1 MTLGHILVVLAF
13 AGIFGSLYSYFVGTS
28 KIAEAFSASIGGI
41 VGSIMNMYSDF
52 WVIVESGINNFF
64 EPGYFGYSILV
75 IGFSFLVLMLL
86 VYILATLNKDPK
98 SLP

>member
-1 MTLGHILVVLAF
+1 
-13 AGIFGSLYSYFVGTS
+13 
-28 KIAEAFSASIGGI
+28 
-41 VGSIMNMYSDF
+41 MNMYSDF
-52 WVIVESGINNFF
+52 WVILESGINNFF

-75 IGFSFLVLMLL
+75 IGFAFLVLMLL